1 MNYSNYLY
9 SDIPRSEII
18 KKAVE
23 VLESNPSL
31 DESGLLYPH
40 CLFILARILIRLD
53 LYHDAEVALKK
64 SQDIYS
70 GLGNGDGIARINL
83 LLGYI
88 SRLLGKKENAEM
100 LYRQAREHYLSTGN
114 RIVMSDSLQSIAL
127 VTFERKDTQL
137 AIKQLEQAREEAGD
151 HEPTRM
157 AADFKIAWVSR
168 KDNPT
173 YAIELLRKVRKSY
186 QEYGARNMA
195 SLCQYQMGVAYS
207 MKRDFDGAIRTLLVA
222 YEEFQLLDNY
232 GQMAFTLDWLAD
244 SEEQRGN
251 LEAALRYNGESLSI
265 VEKIE
270 NHKQVVLCFVSRGR
284 FLVKMGQVKEALVAF
299 ESAAKTARD
308 RCDDVELEETV
319 REEIEKLSDVEPV
332 SR

>member
-9 SDIPRSEII
+9 SDIPRSEVI

-31 DESGLLYPH
+31 DDSGLLYPH
-40 CLFILARILIRLD
+40 SLFILARIFIRLD

-64 SQDIYS
+64 SQSIYA
-70 GLGNGDGIARINL
+70 GLENGDGVARINI

-88 SRLLGKKENAEM
+88 SRLLGEKDVAEV
-100 LYRQAREHYLSTGN
+100 LYKQAREHYLSTGN
-114 RIVMSDSLQSIAL
+114 RKFMSESLQSLAILAL
-127 VTFERKDTQL
+127 EHQDTQL

-151 HEPTRM
+151 HEPTKI
-157 AADFKIAWVSR
+157 AANFKIAWVSR

-186 QEYGARNMA
+186 REYGGRNMA
-195 SLCQYQMGVAYS
+195 ALCQYQMGVAHF
-207 MKRDFDGAIRTLLVA
+207 MKKDFKEASRTLLVA

-244 SEEQRGN
+244 SEEQRGD

-270 NHKQVVLCFVSRGR
+270 NHKQVVSCSISRGR
-284 FLVKMGQVKEALVAF
+284 FLVKMGRVNEALVAF
-299 ESAAKTARD
+299 ESAEKVARD
-308 RCDDVELEETV
+308 RCNDDELERTA
-319 REEIEKLSDVEPV
+319 REEIEKLSVSEPEGQ
-332 SR
+332 